1 MNSLKKRQGILQCAR
16 QIYSIVIAFICDF
29 QDIKKILDISQLT
42 EENKKK
48 TEEYS
53 HKIDYYKTQIGKYN
67 LILMSDEW
75 DEKTEL
81 INKEIILEHKNTLN
95 IAKKDQDNVRIMET
109 LLSLRVNALQTN
121 PDLRKNFIDEL
132 IKNDILFIKENQNNY
147 FINDLLNIHSYQI
160 RHSILS
166 VLSIISSTYDGVNY
180 LLSNNFDILIKVIE
194 IMKGTEDGQVLQRFC
209 IAILNKM
216 SIKEET
222 MDIFLKYGI
231 IDWIVKLL
239 QRSRINTINSFCID
253 FSSALLANILRG
265 KITLEF
271 LENNNS
277 VCRNLME
284 IFLSMIGENLSQT
297 LLKHFIMC
305 LGYLDNNKFNKVKEE
320 CRFYKRINEFYDHF
334 SKIKTNN
341 EDGEIYKHS
350 ILDLCKY
357 IFPIHGQRKN
367 DVYGGN
373 DNEKRNYEKII
384 KEYESQKGAI
394 NFECFQDEVC

>member
-16 QIYSIVIAFICDF
+16 QIYSIIISFICDF

-42 EENKKK
+42 EDNKKK
-48 TEEYS
+48 TEEYNN
-53 HKIDYYKTQIGKYN
+53 KIDYYKTQIGKYN

-95 IAKKDQDNVRIMET
+95 IAIKDQDNVRIIET

-121 PDLRKNFIDEL
+121 PDLRKNFIEEL
-132 IKNDILFIKENQNNY
+132 IKNDILFINENKNNF

-166 VLSIISSTYDGVNY
+166 ILSIISSIYDGVNY
-180 LLSNNFDILIKVIE
+180 LLSNNFDILIKIIE

-209 IAILNKM
+209 IAILNKI

-222 MDIFLKYGI
+222 IEIFLKYGI

-384 KEYESQKGAI
+384 KEYESQKGSI